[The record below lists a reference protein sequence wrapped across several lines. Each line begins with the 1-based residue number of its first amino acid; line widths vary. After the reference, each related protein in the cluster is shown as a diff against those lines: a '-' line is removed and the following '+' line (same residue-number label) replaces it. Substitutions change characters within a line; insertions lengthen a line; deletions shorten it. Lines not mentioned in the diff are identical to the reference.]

1 MKLFY
6 SQPSPFARKVIVAAR
21 ELGLDLALEHVVVTP
36 ITQNPVV
43 SAANPL
49 IKVPTL
55 VLDDGEAI
63 YDSRTIVAYLDSLTE
78 RSLAPRAGPGRWR
91 VLTELAAADGL
102 LDAALLARYES
113 FLRPEQFRWDAW
125 YEAQWAKIRLALD
138 QFEAAPRRTGD
149 DQTIA
154 DIGVA
159 CALGYLDLRFPQEG
173 WRKGRPKLDAFFAE
187 ITVRPSWAGT
197 DPTLPPPG
205 KSEAQR

>member
-21 ELGLDLALEHVVVTP
+21 ELGLDLVLEHVVVTP
-36 ITQNPVV
+36 ITQNPTV
-43 SAANPL
+43 APANPL

-63 YDSRTIVAYLDSLTE
+63 YDSRIICAYFDSLTDQC
-78 RSLAPRAGPGRWR
+78 LAPRAGPGRWR

-125 YEAQWAKIRLALD
+125 YDGQWAKIRGALD
-138 QFEAAPRRTGD
+138 LFEAGARRSGD

-159 CALGYLDLRFPQEG
+159 CALGYLDLRFPNEG
-173 WRKGRPKLDAFFAE
+173 WRKARPKLAAFFPE
-187 ITVRPSWAGT
+187 ITARPSWAGT

-205 KSEAQR
+205 

>member
-36 ITQNPVV
+36 ITQNPDV

-55 VLDDGEAI
+55 VIDDGEVI
-63 YDSRTIVAYLDSLTE
+63 YDSRTICAYLDTLTE
-78 RSLAPRAGPGRWR
+78 RSLAPRAGPTRWR

-113 FLRPEQFRWDAW
+113 FLRPEQFRWNEW
-125 YEAQWAKIRLALD
+125 YDGQFAKIRGTLD
-138 QFEAAPRRTGD
+138 LLETGARRSGD

-159 CALGYLDLRFPQEG
+159 CALGYLDLRFPDEG
-173 WRKGRPKLDAFFAE
+173 WRKAHPKLEAFFAE
-187 ITVRPSWAGT
+187 ITARPSWAGT
-197 DPTLPPPG
+197 DPTLPPPT
-205 KSEAQR
+205 